1 MLIVW
6 MYLNE
11 KENLQSAE
19 QNTIFFFVYKCPFLG
34 YLIATDRILQHV

>member
-11 KENLQSAE
+11 NENLQSSG
-19 QNTIFFFVYKCPFLG
+19 QNTIFAIFLG
-34 YLIATDRILQHV
+34 YLIATDRILQHA